1 MEIIEAKFEL
11 YSLGICNI
19 WDPVEDKNFWE
30 ATIEAPDILSLFE
43 LHLFIQKIVDF
54 DNDHL
59 FDFYA
64 GRNDQNRKVVF
75 TEHSGS
81 PNDGGD
87 YESIYLKDIYPLK
100 GLKLYYRFDYG
111 DNWIF
116 EIRKDRKKVKP
127 DQEKRYPRIVSDN
140 GIKLRQFFYND
151 F

>member
-1 MEIIEAKFEL
+1 
-11 YSLGICNI
+11 
-19 WDPVEDKNFWE
+19 
-30 ATIEAPDILSLFE
+30 
-43 LHLFIQKIVDF
+43 
-54 DNDHL
+54 L